1 MWTRRCCCRGWTP
14 TPGRMA
20 TPWTKPFRWG
30 GKDGIFLHFLEQ
42 IVFDRG
48 TSMLSVYQV
57 WSNKYRIKDFEQF
70 ILLITKMF
78 KRKTKYI
85 CLRTA
90 PCWDRQTRWQQQQ
103 RWNKSASFLKL
114 HFFKYLLSSSRS
126 TKAVIIFKSCFT
138 TVSDSRQGPPF
149 VALITSQ
156 TSNHCFSNNLLFYKG
171 LINIFHPRIGYGYIH
186 VYLFQV
192 VVRNSWYDLELVLF
206 PTDVT
211 NHYSGF
217 PITRLTYSDLGHF
230 QACSVLIHI
239 LDLPKWAS
247 YERLIISMITGVVL
261 TFGPAMVVE
270 AQIM

>member
-1 MWTRRCCCRGWTP
+1 
-14 TPGRMA
+14 
-20 TPWTKPFRWG
+20 
-30 GKDGIFLHFLEQ
+30 
-42 IVFDRG
+42 
-48 TSMLSVYQV
+48 MLSVYQV
-57 WSNKYRIKDFEQF
+57 WSNKYRIKDVEQF

-114 HFFKYLLSSSRS
+114 HFFKYLLSS
-126 TKAVIIFKSCFT
+126 TIAVIIFKICFT

-171 LINIFHPRIGYGYIH
+171 LINFYGYIH
-186 VYLFQV
+186 VYRFQV

-247 YERLIISMITGVVL
+247 KERPSISMITGVVL

-270 AQIM
+270 AKIM